1 MAGETALFH
10 GLIRP
15 YERLVYVTA
24 MSIVRNEADADDVAQ
39 EAVIL
44 AYRGLKS
51 FRSEAKFSTWLT
63 TITLNAARG
72 KLRQAKRERLDSL
85 EDTLEHSD
93 GDFTPAFL
101 TDWREIPSEAL
112 ENKQL
117 RHQIRVAVEELP
129 LIYREVFVLR
139 TMNELDT
146 EETARQ
152 LGVSEQVVKVRLHR
166 ARMMLQKRLVHEIG
180 RQEPPR
186 RRWLFGRRP

>member
-15 YERLVYVTA
+15 YERLVYLTA
-24 MSIVRNEADADDVAQ
+24 MSIVRNEADAEDVAQ

-63 TITLNAARG
+63 TITMNAARG
-72 KLRQAKRERLDSL
+72 KLRHAKRERVESL
-85 EDTLEHSD
+85 EETLEQSD

-166 ARMMLQKRLVHEIG
+166 ARMMLQKRLVGEIG

>member
-15 YERLVYVTA
+15 YERLVFLTA
-24 MSIVRNEADADDVAQ
+24 MSIVRNEADAEDVAQ

-63 TITLNAARG
+63 TITMNAARG
-72 KLRQAKRERLDSL
+72 KLRQAKRERLESL
-85 EDTLEHSD
+85 EDTLEQSD

-117 RHQIRVAVEELP
+117 RHQIRAAVEELP

-152 LGVSEQVVKVRLHR
+152 LCVSEQVVKVRLHR
-166 ARMMLQKRLVHEIG
+166 ARMMLQKRLVGEIG

>member
-1 MAGETALFH
+1 
-10 GLIRP
+10 
-15 YERLVYVTA
+15 